1 MEVQFR
7 FCYLAVA
14 AFLYP
19 LMSTVVFAAPASQS
33 AVRWSEL
40 APLLKGREISVRLS
54 GGAIVGGKYS
64 GIQANTLTMQATRT
78 SEPSKHPKGV
88 TQLARSDIEQI
99 TIQRHAGWKGRAI
112 GLIAGGAVTAVV
124 AGVISA
130 IAKNEGGWGSGYAGV
145 AGGVSA
151 AAIGGGYLIGWL
163 ADREGSRP
171 EQVVQILQE
180 GAGQ

>member
-1 MEVQFR
+1 MARRVQVFLTERGGFMEVQFR

-64 GIQANTLTMQATRT
+64 GIQANTLT
-78 SEPSKHPKGV
+78 
-88 TQLARSDIEQI
+88 
-99 TIQRHAGWKGRAI
+99 
-112 GLIAGGAVTAVV
+112 
-124 AGVISA
+124 
-130 IAKNEGGWGSGYAGV
+130 
-145 AGGVSA
+145 
-151 AAIGGGYLIGWL
+151 
-163 ADREGSRP
+163 
-171 EQVVQILQE
+171 
-180 GAGQ
+180 